1 MIRGVIKFVVVLV
14 LVVGLAAFLF
24 GYRWADGNV
33 DVLDRPVGTSGAT
46 GGATTGPLGDV
57 DASRAREVG
66 AEVGERVAAGAE
78 KAERAVA
85 DASLTSKIKAKMAL
99 DDTVTATK
107 IDIDTSGSVVT
118 LTGRVGTE
126 AERTRA
132 MALARETDGVT
143 SVVDRLTVS
152 VR

>member
-14 LVVGLAAFLF
+14 LVVGLAAFFF

-33 DVLDRPVGTSGAT
+33 DVLDRPVGT